1 MTILEDIKEAIYKKN
16 LIVFNYD
23 GFHRIC
29 EPHIVGRK
37 NGSDAVL
44 CYQIKGESSQ
54 GLIPSVILPEWRLM
68 YLVKIE
74 FIKILD
80 ENFNGLRQ
88 TKTGKHMKFDEIY
101 KIVDD

>member
-1 MTILEDIKEAIYKKN
+1 MSVLDDVKEAICDKK
-16 LIVFNYD
+16 LIEFDYD
-23 GFHRIC
+23 GFHRIY
-29 EPHIVGRK
+29 EPHIVGKK

-44 CYQIKGESSQ
+44 CYQIQGESSQ
-54 GLIPSVILPEWRLM
+54 GLIPSVISPEWRLM

-88 TKTGKHMKFDEIY
+88 TKTGMHMKFDETY